1 MANYQN
7 CVCNNKQAVSS
18 RAPVTQSRDVSNSM
32 FNPMFRTT
40 SPKKVLCETLPMFG
54 KEKKTTQELCD

>member
-7 CVCNNKQAVSS
+7 CVCNKKQAVSS
-18 RAPVTQSRDVSNSM
+18 RAPVTQSQDVSNSM

-54 KEKKTTQELCD
+54 KG